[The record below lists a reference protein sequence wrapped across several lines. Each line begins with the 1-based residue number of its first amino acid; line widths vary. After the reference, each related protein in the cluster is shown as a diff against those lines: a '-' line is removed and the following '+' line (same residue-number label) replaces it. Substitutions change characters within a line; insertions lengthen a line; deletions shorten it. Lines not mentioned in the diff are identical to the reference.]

1 VLIARNL
8 TDTWT
13 PKTLSLGS
21 RSGSH
26 NNPSQTWTDGTAEPA
41 LAQQQSSLEDI
52 DNRDVTVSRR
62 LLFLGPS
69 STITFDQRGV
79 LGSLP
84 GVVWR
89 VVGDPAVQTAL
100 GGRPSHVEAIVEKV
114 TG

>member
-26 NNPSQTWTDGTAEPA
+26 NNPSQTWTDGTPEPA
-41 LAQQQSSLEDI
+41 LAQQQTSIEDI

-62 LLFLGPS
+62 LLFLGPTS
-69 STITFDQRGV
+69 MIAYDQRGT
-79 LGSLP
+79 LASLP
-84 GVVWR
+84 GDWR
-89 VVGDPAVQTAL
+89 VVGDPALQVAL
-100 GGRPSHVEAIVEKV
+100 GGRPSHVEALIEKV